1 MNGADEGDG
10 RWLTYGQLAEARQI
24 GRRAAIRLAQR
35 HRLRRQPGND
45 GQTRIW
51 VPTDMASSSPHRPF
65 PPTTDA
71 TSDHDDSPPPT
82 PFHAKALA
90 ALEDAS
96 IRALRE
102 QLAAAERRADTT
114 TTNALHRAADA
125 IAAERQRA
133 DAHCAT
139 ASTRCKSSLPTPMQR
154 YRQRRLPM
162 LGPSRPRLAGLKP
175 RAVPTGPR
183 RPSPASSSRAERA
196 LPRPDRGDPARR
208 PRRRANATRQEA
220 AQAAEAFRL
229 DEQARKARGLLAR
242 LRAVWGE

>member
-90 ALEDAS
+90 ALEDAVA
-96 IRALRE
+96 ALRE
-102 QLAAAERRADTT
+102 QLAAAEARAQVTDTDRRTAEARAD
-114 TTNALHRAADA
+114 RAEAS
-125 IAAERQRA
+125 IVGERQRA
-133 DAHCAT
+133 DVLRDRIEA
-139 ASTRCKSSLPTPMQR
+139 MQHD
-154 YRQRRLPM
+154 
-162 LGPSRPRLAGLKP
+162 LA
-175 RAVPTGPR
+175 A
-183 RPSPASSSRAERA
+183 
-196 LPRPDRGDPARR
+196 
-208 PRRRANATRQEA
+208 ANADLAAARTLSDEIEA
-220 AQAAEAFRL
+220 AMQARIAAAQDALTALRKAET
-229 DEQARKARGLLAR
+229 DRKARGLVAR
-242 LRAVWGE
+242 LRAAWRGE